1 MEGYAHRDEMRT
13 FIEHISDY
21 AKKGDSSFL
30 IIPQNGIE
38 LIVQGEDAS
47 NDMATSYLNAI
58 DAHGQE
64 DLFYGYDDDNE
75 ATPEDTTN
83 YLKDFLDLSKK
94 ADKTILV
101 TDYVSAPEKM
111 DRSYQS
117 NTNAGYISFA
127 ADHRE
132 LNNIPKYPAPIY
144 AENVNNIEYIHQ
156 AKNFLY
162 LINPEAFSAKEE
174 FLGAIGATNYDLLIL
189 DLFFNDGR
197 VFSKEQINQL
207 KRKANGGRRLVIAYM
222 SIGEAENYRYYW
234 KEEWASNP
242 PSWLDEENPN
252 WKGNYKVRY
261 WDSNWQHI
269 IYGNTDSYLQKIIS
283 AGFNGVYLDLVDA
296 FEYYE

>member
-1 MEGYAHRDEMRT
+1 
-13 FIEHISDY
+13 
-21 AKKGDSSFL
+21 
-30 IIPQNGIE
+30 
-38 LIVQGEDAS
+38 
-47 NDMATSYLNAI
+47 
-58 DAHGQE
+58 
-64 DLFYGYDDDNE
+64 
-75 ATPEDTTN
+75 
-83 YLKDFLDLSKK
+83 
-94 ADKTILV
+94 
-101 TDYVSAPEKM
+101 
-111 DRSYQS
+111 
-117 NTNAGYISFA
+117 
-127 ADHRE
+127 
-132 LNNIPKYPAPIY
+132 
-144 AENVNNIEYIHQ
+144 
-156 AKNFLY
+156 
-162 LINPEAFSAKEE
+162 
-174 FLGAIGATNYDLLIL
+174 LGAIGATNYDLLIL